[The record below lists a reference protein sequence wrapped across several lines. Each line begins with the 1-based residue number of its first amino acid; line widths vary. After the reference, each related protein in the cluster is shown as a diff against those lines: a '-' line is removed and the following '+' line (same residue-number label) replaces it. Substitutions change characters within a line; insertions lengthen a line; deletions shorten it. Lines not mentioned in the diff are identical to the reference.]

1 MGRTSRP
8 TVAPFRKR
16 DPGRAQRVGSSTSA
30 LTDMRRHLSHVHISE
45 NDRGTPGRGHID
57 FAAAVRALKGSG
69 YDGWLTIEA
78 FGRAL
83 PPAGRGDASLAR
95 FLPDADAGLS
105 RRLQVH
111 SQWLGQSLK
120 ARSPSRQVEQQSR
133 SVTAEP
139 CRMWRPATA
148 DFEGKTQRAESAR
161 GRWCQLRRTRPSPR
175 PRPRR
180 PPASSRPAR
189 FACRH
194 SSRAS

>member
-1 MGRTSRP
+1 MARTSRP

-16 DPGRAQRVGSSTSA
+16 DPGRAQRAGSSTSA
-30 LTDMRRHLSHVHISE
+30 IADVRRHLSHVHISE

-57 FAAAVRALKGSG
+57 FAAAFRARL
-69 YDGWLTIEA
+69 WLRRLADDRGLRTRLA
-78 FGRAL
+78 
-83 PPAGRGDASLAR
+83 PAGRGDASLAR
-95 FLPDADAGLS
+95 FLPVADAGLS
-105 RRLQVH
+105 RRLRVH

-120 ARSPSRQVEQQSR
+120 VRSPSRQVEQQSR